1 MRLEDGDF
9 MASLG
14 RLKEILGEPPRGLDR
29 DFLDVERELGVEI
42 PVEVKE
48 FCSIYG
54 DLLISD
60 FIFAFGPKF
69 MVEKGVWMSEYVRD
83 GEDVIPRG
91 VLPEVGGMLH
101 WGHSIEGD
109 KFFLE
114 RREGGRW
121 TVSAF
126 RRNWAD
132 WYESDDGLIR
142 WLVKVF
148 EGKCAVDWM
157 PEWPAVHWFE
167 GSR

>member
-1 MRLEDGDF
+1 
-9 MASLG
+9 MASLE
-14 RLKEILGEPPRGLDR
+14 RLKEILGAPPVGLEG
-29 DFLDVERELGVEI
+29 DFLGVERELGVEL

-48 FCSIYG
+48 VGSVYG

-60 FIFAFGPKF
+60 FIFIFGTKF

-114 RREGGRW
+114 RREGGKW

-126 RRNWAD
+126 RRNWGD
-132 WYESDDGLIR
+132 WYESDDGLID
-142 WLVKVF
+142 WMVKVF

-167 GSR
+167 GSS

>member
-1 MRLEDGDF
+1 
-9 MASLG
+9 MASLE
-14 RLKEILGEPPRGLDR
+14 RLKEILGAPPVGLEG
-29 DFLDVERELGVEI
+29 DFLGVERELGVEL

-48 FCSIYG
+48 VGSVYG

-60 FIFAFGPKF
+60 FIFIFGPKF

-114 RREGGRW
+114 RREGGKW

-126 RRNWAD
+126 RRNWGD
-132 WYESDDGLIR
+132 WYESDDGLID
-142 WLVKVF
+142 WMVKVF